1 MKTRKIRVVHY
12 GLGPIGIETAK
23 YVLKKSDME
32 IVGAVDIS
40 KDIIGKDLGKI
51 LGLEDDLGVVVTDN
65 ARQLLSNVKADVV
78 IHTAGS
84 RIKGIYSQ
92 LEEIIESGNN
102 IVSSAEELLIALDE
116 KSEAVQK
123 LKEKALEKGVTVL
136 GTGVNPGFVMDALP
150 LFLTAV
156 CQDVQE
162 IHVER
167 IVDAGTR
174 RYPLQKK
181 IGAGMTPEIFRA
193 KVEEKALG
201 HVGIEESLMLVAE
214 NVGFPLDEV
223 QVTIDPVFAEKAVKT
238 DYFDLKEGDIA
249 GIKNVATGISGGR
262 TVITLDLRMYIG
274 AENPHDSISIKGNP
288 PVNARIEGGV
298 AGDQATAA
306 ILVNSTPAVVDA
318 KPGLVTVKE
327 LPSPSF
333 HI

>member
-1 MKTRKIRVVHY
+1 MKTKKIRVVHY

-40 KDIIGKDLGKI
+40 KDMIGKDLGKI
-51 LGLEDDLGVVVTDN
+51 LGLDDDLGVVVTDN

-102 IVSSAEELLIALDE
+102 IVSSAEELLFPLDE

-167 IVDAGTR
+167 IVDAETR

-249 GIKNVATGISGGR
+249 GIKNVATGISGGK

-288 PVNARIEGGV
+288 PVIARIEGGV

-318 KPGLVTVKE
+318 KPGLVTVKD

-333 HI
+333 RI

>member
-1 MKTRKIRVVHY
+1 MKTKKIRVVHY

-40 KDIIGKDLGKI
+40 KDMIGKDLGKI
-51 LGLEDDLGVVVTDN
+51 LNLNEDLGVVVTDN
-65 ARQLLSNVKADVV
+65 ARQLLSNIKADVV

-84 RIKGIYSQ
+84 RMKSIYPQ
-92 LEEIIESGNN
+92 LEEIVDSGKN

-116 KSEAVQK
+116 KSEAVQNLRK
-123 LKEKALEKGVTVL
+123 KALEKGVTVL

-156 CQDVQE
+156 CQDVEE

-181 IGAGMTPEIFRA
+181 IGAGMTPEVFRA

-214 NVGFPLDEV
+214 NVGFSLDEV
-223 QVTIDPVFAEKAVKT
+223 GITIDPVFADKPVKT

-288 PVNARIEGGV
+288 PIRARIEGGV

-318 KPGLVTVKE
+318 RPGLVTVKD
-327 LPSPSF
+327 LPAPSF
-333 HI
+333 RI

>member
-1 MKTRKIRVVHY
+1 MK
-12 GLGPIGIETAK
+12 
-23 YVLKKSDME
+23 S
-32 IVGAVDIS
+32 
-40 KDIIGKDLGKI
+40 
-51 LGLEDDLGVVVTDN
+51 
-65 ARQLLSNVKADVV
+65 
-78 IHTAGS
+78 
-84 RIKGIYSQ
+84 IYPQ
-92 LEEIIESGNN
+92 LEEIIDSGKN

-116 KSEAVQK
+116 KSEAVQN
-123 LKEKALEKGVTVL
+123 LKKKALAKGVTVL

-156 CQDVQE
+156 CQDVKE

-181 IGAGMTPEIFRA
+181 IGAGMTPEVFRA

-201 HVGIEESLMLVAE
+201 HVGIEESLMLVAV
-214 NVGFPLDEV
+214 NVGFSLDEV
-223 QVTIDPVFAEKAVKT
+223 RVTIDPVFAEKPVKT
-238 DYFDLKEGDIA
+238 DYFDLTEGDIA
-249 GIKNVATGISGGR
+249 GIKNVALGISGGK

-318 KPGLVTVKE
+318 RPGLVTVKD

-333 HI
+333 RI